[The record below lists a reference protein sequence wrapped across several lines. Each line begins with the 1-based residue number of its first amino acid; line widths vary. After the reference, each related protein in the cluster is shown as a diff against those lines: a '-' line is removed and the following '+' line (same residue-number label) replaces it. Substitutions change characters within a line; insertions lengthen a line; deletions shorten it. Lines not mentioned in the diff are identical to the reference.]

1 MSAKFVVE
9 EGDSKGLVFSLE
21 EEETQWILGTDSHQS
36 QFVVKDAA
44 IAPQHFLISKE
55 NEKTL
60 LEPLESQSININDEE
75 MTIFPYSLQQGDIIR
90 AGGTVFRFY
99 EETTA
104 HIVEEKP
111 TEENLETTTEVD
123 FNEELPN
130 NTLYSENEEQL
141 PDLAEINFNLIES
154 GRWLLKVVSGP
165 NNGAEFYMQTGQS
178 YAIGTDPHACD
189 IVFHDNSVSRQHA
202 RITIQGED
210 HLEIEDLNS
219 RNGTLVE
226 GDKIEGR
233 QKLAPGTL
241 VTLGTTSFLV
251 YDREGE
257 MQTIISPLLPSIF
270 KTLQQNE
277 PPKEEPSPPIP
288 TPEPLPVVE
297 PLPPPPE
304 PQHGSMIL
312 IAVIIGLFAL
322 AAIGT
327 IALFR
332 EEPVTLAVQEN
343 ADDLIKQ
350 AIQPY
355 PAVKFIF
362 NQGTGGLLLLGH
374 VSTPTEKNQLMYE
387 LGSLKFIKSIDDSG
401 IVIDEYV
408 WQEMNSILSK
418 NQWKGMSLQSPAAG
432 QFILRGYLK
441 TRKEAEQ
448 LSNYISLNFS
458 YIDLLKKDIIVEED
472 VLNQINDLLRT
483 QGLFNVIAK
492 MNNGEVSLT
501 GNVSSDKAQSLE
513 EVLNKI
519 KGINGVRIVNNYV
532 QSQVSEMGRGN
543 LSDQYEITGK
553 SKVGDRYTV
562 VINGKILSQ
571 GDVLDGLEIKK
582 ITADTILLEKGDKK
596 YRIDY

>member
-1 MSAKFVVE
+1 MSAKFIVE
-9 EGDSKGLVFSLE
+9 EGDSQGLTFSLE
-21 EEETQWILGTDSHQS
+21 DENQWILGTDSHQS
-36 QFVVKDAA
+36 QFVVKDPE
-44 IAPQHFLISKE
+44 IAPQHFLILKE
-55 NEKTL
+55 GEKVL
-60 LEPLESQSININDEE
+60 LEPLEGQSVNINDEE
-75 MTIFPYSLQQGDIIR
+75 VNEFPYTLQQGDVIKV
-90 AGGTVFRFY
+90 GGTTFRFY

-104 HIVEEKP
+104 HIVEENLM
-111 TEENLETTTEVD
+111 EENLDTSSEISAH
-123 FNEELPN
+123 EELPN
-130 NTLYSENEEQL
+130 NTIYSESEEQL

-165 NNGAEFYMQTGQS
+165 NNGAEFYMQTSQS
-178 YAIGTDPHACD
+178 YVIGTDPHASD

-202 RITIQGED
+202 RITIQSD
-210 HLEIEDLNS
+210 DTLEIEDLNS
-219 RNGTLVE
+219 RNGILIE

-233 QKLAPGTL
+233 QPLAPSTL

-270 KTLQQNE
+270 KTLQQNDPAQE
-277 PPKEEPSPPIP
+277 VSPSQTTP
-288 TPEPLPVVE
+288 PEPLPVAE
-297 PLPPPPE
+297 PLPAAPPA

-312 IAVIIGLFAL
+312 IAVVIGLFAL

-332 EEPVTLAVQEN
+332 DEPVTLAIQEN
-343 ADDLIKQ
+343 ADDLIKK
-350 AIQPY
+350 AVQPY

-362 NQGTGGLLLLGH
+362 NQGNGGLLLLGH
-374 VSTPTEKNQLMYE
+374 VSTPAEKNQLLYE

-418 NQWKGMSLQSPAAG
+418 NQWKGISLQSPAAG

-472 VLNQINDLLRT
+472 ILNQMNELLRN
-483 QGLFNVIAK
+483 QGILNVIATMK
-492 MNNGEVSLT
+492 NGEVSLT
-501 GNVSSDKAQSLE
+501 GNIPADQSQNFQE
-513 EVLNKI
+513 ILNKI
-519 KGINGVRIVNNYV
+519 KAINGVRIVNNYV
-532 QSQVSEMGRGN
+532 QSQVSDMGRAN
-543 LSDQYEITGK
+543 LSDQYEISGR